1 MTIEEQVMEVREKQA
16 FWQGVVRGVIGSAV
30 FFCRVGN
37 PDLLHRS
44 NRGRAEMSVIKEKP
58 LSCGA
63 ERLWIDLLR
72 QRFYGEHFIKFD
84 CGFAARGADDG

>member
-16 FWQGVVRGVIGSAV
+16 FWQGVLARRCEGRNRICGV
-30 FFCRVGN
+30 FCRVGN

-44 NRGRAEMSVIKEKP
+44 NRGRAEMSVIKAKP

-63 ERLWIDLLR
+63 ERLWVSSVGTDRDLMIVCR
-72 QRFYGEHFIKFD
+72 NHRCTVYQI
-84 CGFAARGADDG
+84 

>member
-44 NRGRAEMSVIKEKP
+44 NRGRAEMSVIKP

-63 ERLWIDLLR
+63 ERLWVSSVGTDRDLMIVCR
-72 QRFYGEHFIKFD
+72 NHRCTVYQI
-84 CGFAARGADDG
+84 

>member
-30 FFCRVGN
+30 FFAGLVTLIYYIVQIVDA
-37 PDLLHRS
+37 P
-44 NRGRAEMSVIKEKP
+44 EMSVIKEKP

-63 ERLWIDLLR
+63 ERLWVSSVGTDRDLMIVCR
-72 QRFYGEHFIKFD
+72 NHRCTVYQI
-84 CGFAARGADDG
+84 